1 MTKKISL
8 SILAVVV
15 AILIV
20 GGIWGF
26 WPLYQSWRIGHAYR
40 MFEEGF
46 LGILKEDTYGGKT
59 PQETYEMFVGALKKG
74 DLEEAG
80 KYFYWEYQ
88 IIKQE
93 KFEKM
98 RDENKLEEYITS
110 LPKWGEMT
118 EEEYWDKDGKRYS
131 YELFSEEEETI
142 YDQLSKEEVTFPA
155 GKYKVRI
162 TFQLNKQANIWK
174 IYGF

>member
-1 MTKKISL
+1 MSKKISL
-8 SILAVVV
+8 SILAVVI

-20 GGIWGF
+20 GGIFWF

-40 MFEEGF
+40 MFEQGF

-98 RDENKLEEYITS
+98 RDENKLEEYITN
-110 LPKWGEMT
+110 LPKWEEMT

-131 YELFSEEEETI
+131 WNWIRTEPEIFIDPIDGEKLV
-142 YDQLSKEEVTFPA
+142 LPV
-155 GKYKVRI
+155 GKGKSII

-174 IYGF
+174 IYK